1 MGPSLQMGKM
11 LYNGDFHTNKQRKFQ
26 NVSDLCDDSRL
37 WALGN
42 TCSYQSSLL
51 ANGFES
57 SCWMTSGT
65 NIHTTSCLPVQRGNS
80 SLNTNASISKLQIT
94 DTHRKGVGN
103 LTGTSE
109 SFCICLILMTAIT
122 YFMAP

>member
-1 MGPSLQMGKM
+1 MGTSLQTGKM
-11 LYNGDFHTNKQRKFQ
+11 LYNTDFHTNRRRKFQ

-37 WALGN
+37 WALRN
-42 TCSYQSSLL
+42 TCTYQSALL

-65 NIHTTSCLPVQRGNS
+65 NIHTKSCLPVLSGS
-80 SLNTNASISKLQIT
+80 SNASISKLQIT
-94 DTHRKGVGN
+94 DTHTKGVGN

-109 SFCICLILMTAIT
+109 SFCVCLILMTTTT